1 MFGFWLPIGLLLA
14 SMILFTA
21 AIAKRHNRITAETY
35 RLTAVI
41 WLVAVAILGI
51 GFGWSSYQMGQT
63 LTRFESV
70 KARANLL
77 QNHIKAVEAQRQLM
91 YFADPLQEADPI
103 AQQKYREVLRNKA
116 QSISSESTALS
127 KEMTSARSQ
136 FDAFNK
142 VRTRRDLMLFLSV
155 LVLASALT
163 MGAIYRDAI
172 RRRRIDKRPVRP

>member
-1 MFGFWLPIGLLLA
+1 MFGFWLPIGLLIA
-14 SMILFTA
+14 SMILFAT
-21 AIAKRHNRITAETY
+21 AIAKRRKRLSAETY
-35 RLTAVI
+35 RLTVVI
-41 WLVAVAILGI
+41 WSVAVVTLGL

-77 QNHIKAVEAQRQLM
+77 QNHIKAIEAQRQLM

-116 QSISSESTALS
+116 QSISSESTAL
-127 KEMTSARSQ
+127 KQEMTSAHSQ
-136 FDAFNK
+136 FEKLNRA
-142 VRTRRDLMLFLSV
+142 RMHRDRILFLCV
-155 LVLASALT
+155 VVFASALT

-172 RRRRIDKRPVRP
+172 RRRGIDKRLARA

>member
-1 MFGFWLPIGLLLA
+1 MFGFWLPIGLLIA
-14 SMILFTA
+14 SICLF
-21 AIAKRHNRITAETY
+21 AIAFAKKHNRVTADAY
-35 RLTAVI
+35 RLIMVI
-41 WLVAVAILGI
+41 WSVAVVTLGL

-77 QNHIKAVEAQRQLM
+77 QNHIKAIEAQQRLM

-127 KEMTSARSQ
+127 QEMTSARSQ
-136 FDAFNK
+136 FHAFNE
-142 VRTRRDLMLFLSV
+142 VRTRRDFVLFLCV

-163 MGAIYRDAI
+163 VGVIYRDAI
-172 RRRRIDKRPVRP
+172 RWRRINERTVP